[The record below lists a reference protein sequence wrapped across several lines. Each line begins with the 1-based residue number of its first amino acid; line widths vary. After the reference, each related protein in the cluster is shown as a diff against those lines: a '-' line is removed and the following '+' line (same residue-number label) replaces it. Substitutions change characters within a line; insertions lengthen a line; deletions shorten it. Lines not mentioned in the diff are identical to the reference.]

1 MGSLLA
7 SMFRAKVADMDYNM
21 KNEAIEDIGYPT
33 GYLNFDYM
41 NGYITEEKVD
51 GQIQQYYSL
60 GITDGSYVAFLGN
73 TGTGKTTFVC
83 QVAANIVRPF
93 KTSTI
98 LEDSLESGLTHARRR
113 SLSRFSEQE
122 YKDRYV
128 IRNTGINAENLYKRI
143 KMIHDLKVQHPQ
155 DFLYDTGHKDMYGN
169 PIMKMEPTVYIID
182 SIALLMPEKYTEEE
196 ELAGKSMGPASA
208 LIVTSVFRTIFPML
222 KAANIILFGIN
233 HIMEDVNLSAMPKK
247 QIVPGLKQG
256 ERIPKG
262 RTVTYLANN
271 IIRIENLQKLKPD
284 EAYKIEGSIVDV
296 SLIKS
301 RTSGKKTGTRIV
313 FDYNNGFC
321 PWLSMLRFMQD
332 NKLLYGAG
340 VSLSFEPEKKFKFS
354 QANFREQIQTNPEFR
369 KAFLQTILPYLK
381 KIPAERDI
389 LADNDQVNELLSSP
403 ELFAMAS

>member
-1 MGSLLA
+1 MGSLLS

-21 KNEAIEDIGYPT
+21 RNEAVEDIGYNT

-51 GQIQQYYSL
+51 GQIRQYYSL

-83 QVAANIVRPF
+83 QVAANIVRNF

-98 LEDSLESGLTHARRR
+98 FEDSLESGLTDARRR
-113 SLSRFSEQE
+113 SLSQFSPQE
-122 YKDRYV
+122 YKDRYI

-155 DFLYDTGHKDMYGN
+155 DFLYDTGRKDMYGN
-169 PIMKMEPTVYIID
+169 PIMKMEPTVYIVD
-182 SIALLMPEKYTEEE
+182 SIALLMPEKYTEED

-271 IIRIENLQKLKPD
+271 IIRIENVQKLKPD
-284 EAYKIEGSIVDV
+284 EAYKIEGSVVDV

-301 RTSGKKTGTRIV
+301 RTSGKKVGTRII
-313 FDYNNGFC
+313 FDFDNGFC
-321 PWLSMLRFMQD
+321 PWLSLLRFMQD

-340 VSLSFEPEKKFKFS
+340 VSLSFEPEKKYKFS
-354 QANFREQIQTNPEFR
+354 QANFRDQINTNPEF
-369 KAFLQTILPYLK
+369 KHAFLKAVVPHLK
-381 KIPAERDI
+381 KMPAARDTI
-389 LADNDQVNELLSSP
+389 ANADQFTDLLSNP
-403 ELFAMAS
+403 FLFEMSA